1 MSNLILL
8 PVSLFAGW
16 LFHRLKIL
24 PENATQ
30 TLNGLIINLFL
41 PAITLRH
48 TVEMPVQSAYLLPVL
63 SAWLVF
69 GGACLFFW
77 GIHRW
82 TQFDR
87 STQGALIVTAGISSI
102 SFVGFPIFEMLYGA
116 EGLQAGILMS
126 LCGTFLICSTAGIA
140 IVEIYTDTT
149 GLVNWKTIL
158 KSILRFPPFAT
169 FCFAFVLRCL
179 GYHHSPIVLD
189 FLQKLGSPM
198 NVIALFSIGF
208 QTDFSIN
215 NEHIKALRLG
225 LFYKLMIAPLLV
237 WMIYIVVLKQKGASA
252 NISVLGSVLGSMN
265 TIGIIAIRQGLN
277 PPLIAQMLSISIPLS
292 LLLLPLFYGLLSF

>member
-8 PVSLFAGW
+8 PISLIAGW

-24 PENATQ
+24 PDNAPQ

-48 TVEMPVQSAYLLPVL
+48 TVEMPVHAAYLLPVL

-77 GIHRW
+77 ASHRW

-87 STQGALIVTAGISSI
+87 STLGALIVTAGISSI

-116 EGLQAGILMS
+116 EGLQVGIMMS
-126 LCGTFLICSTAGIA
+126 LCGTFLVCSTAGIA
-140 IVEIYTDTT
+140 VVEIYADAT
-149 GLVNWKTIL
+149 GLVNWKNIL
-158 KSILRFPPFAT
+158 KNILKFPPFAA
-169 FCFAFVLRCL
+169 FCIAFGLRCA
-179 GYHHSPIVLD
+179 GYHHSTMVVD

-208 QTDFSIN
+208 QSDFSLN
-215 NEHIKALRLG
+215 NEHIKALRWG
-225 LFYKLMIAPLLV
+225 LFYKLIIAPLLV
-237 WMIYIVVLKQKGASA
+237 WTVYIVLLKQSGTTAHV
-252 NISVLGSVLGSMN
+252 SVLGSVLGSMN
-265 TIGIIAIRQGLN
+265 TIGIIAMRQGLN

-292 LLLLPLFYGLLSF
+292 LLLLPLFYGLL

>member
-8 PVSLFAGW
+8 PVSLIAGW

-24 PENATQ
+24 PDNAPQ

-48 TVEMPVQSAYLLPVL
+48 TVEMPVHAAYLLPVL

-69 GGACLFFW
+69 GGACFFFW
-77 GIHRW
+77 VSHRW

-87 STQGALIVTAGISSI
+87 STLGALIVTAGISSI

-116 EGLQAGILMS
+116 EGLQVGIMMS
-126 LCGTFLICSTAGIA
+126 LCGTFLVCSTVGIA
-140 IVEIYTDTT
+140 VVEIYADAA
-149 GLVNWKTIL
+149 GLVNWKNIL

-169 FCFAFVLRCL
+169 FCIAFLLRCT
-179 GYHHSPIVLD
+179 GYHHSAIVMD

-208 QTDFSIN
+208 QSDFSLN
-215 NEHIKALRLG
+215 NEHIKALRWG
-225 LFYKLMIAPLLV
+225 LFYKLIIAPLLV
-237 WMIYIVVLKQKGASA
+237 WTVYIVLLKQRGTSA
-252 NISVLGSVLGSMN
+252 HVSVLGSVLGSMN
-265 TIGIIAIRQGLN
+265 TIGIIAMRQGLN

-292 LLLLPLFYGLLSF
+292 LLLLPLFYGLL